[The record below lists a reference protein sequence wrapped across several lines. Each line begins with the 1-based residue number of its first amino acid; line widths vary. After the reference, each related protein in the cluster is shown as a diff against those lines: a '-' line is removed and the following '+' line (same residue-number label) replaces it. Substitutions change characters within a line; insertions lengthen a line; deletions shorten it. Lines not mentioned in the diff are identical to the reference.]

1 MHFCEVENDFC
12 RHSSSFLEDEALDEE
27 WKWNARQDRFQKGI
41 GDAIVKPITSIINY
55 HLIQGCNKNL
65 TSRYLV

>member
-27 WKWNARQDRFQKGI
+27 WKWNAIQDRFQKGI
-41 GDAIVKPITSIINY
+41 GDAMYCETNY
-55 HLIQGCNKNL
+55 NYNQLPFHSGLQQETNL
-65 TSRYLV
+65 